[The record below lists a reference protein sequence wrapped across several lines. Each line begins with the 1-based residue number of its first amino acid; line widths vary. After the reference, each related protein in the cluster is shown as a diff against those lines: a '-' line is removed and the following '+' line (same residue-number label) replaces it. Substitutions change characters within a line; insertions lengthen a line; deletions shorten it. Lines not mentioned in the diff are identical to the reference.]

1 MKKTKALSLL
11 LSLSLLCSFIMPGA
25 SAYAVDG
32 AEEDNGMQIQKTAMS
47 NGDGTYTIQLEAYAT
62 GEKLSTEVKKDVPTD
77 IVLVLDQSG
86 SMSNDIGSVSFE
98 IYKGWFGDYPT
109 NAEHYEN
116 RHNGGN
122 NNLYYPLDNG
132 SYASVSVE
140 RTSTQSYNAFDGQ
153 TNSTYYNNRS
163 NLYAFIDGAYQ
174 KVTVDRSGF
183 IIYDY
188 TYTLPDGRIIA
199 ESSRPNTTP
208 NFNGIPLFQL
218 SESDRYTY
226 SYTDADGDRQV
237 IGTSDG
243 DNTRF
248 PTALYEKVTS
258 QYGGGS
264 KLNALKAAVSTFLNS
279 VSEKGKGEDGI
290 AGTADDIGH
299 RVAVV
304 GFASTNTRNSQT
316 YSNTEILST
325 NNVINYGNATSQNYK
340 DALVP
345 VNSGNNLNNRLTAA
359 VSRLDAS
366 GDTYLEYGMDMAN
379 RIFQQN
385 PIPDSDTS
393 GRQRVVIVFTDG
405 YPAPSG
411 TNDLSYSMAD
421 NAIENAS
428 DTKKTYGA
436 TVYTVGVLSDADP
449 TADIEDGFQYGGDS
463 SSQQTVASNRYMH
476 YVSSNYP
483 DAVSLQNGGSLNSEA
498 NPFGGGDSYYLS
510 AADADTLNNIFQQ
523 ISDNIESGG
532 SATTLGE
539 ETVIKD
545 LVSEYFQLPAGTD
558 ADDITVQ
565 TVPCTEIVN
574 DVPTWGT
581 PETFTGARVTV
592 DEDTGTVS
600 VSGFDFAGNYVGM
613 DKINGVET
621 LHNPAKKLV
630 ISFKVE
636 PKDGFLGGNGVPTN
650 AGAYI
655 YENEGA
661 DKPVLEFNKPLVDV
675 LIDPITVTASDK
687 NVYLLGDL
695 TAEQIREGA
704 SVKVGDVEL
713 KLGETNYGLEAWQ
726 YDYVKIEVTY
736 QDKDGN
742 TVEGLNDLKEDT
754 TYTVSVKVTPSQT
767 QGQAT
772 ERSGSDGGAI
782 NVYKPELTFQDSE
795 VYYGE
800 TVSTDFTAN
809 KVSEIWKHGGTASTD
824 AGVVMTGEAPTLDIT
839 YTFDETKIP
848 DGKVNTKQDIP
859 VKAEVKIDTE
869 DVQQYTTFVHQ
880 DCNPACGW
888 DATMPD
894 GDPAFLLHVKTCKLT
909 IIKTGGTDGEPYVFS
924 IYKDGEKYSEVT
936 IVGNSSETIAELPV
950 GTYTIEEDTGWSW
963 RYPNPTYSDDVI
975 ILDRENPQ
983 GIIICTNTKE
993 HDYWLNGFS
1002 DVVKNVYGAATQY
1015 IR

>member
-32 AEEDNGMQIQKTAMS
+32 AEEDNGMQIQKTATP

-62 GEKLSTEVKKDVPTD
+62 GEKLSTEVKKDVPAD

-86 SMSNDIGSVSFE
+86 SMAQNMNTYAFRAYANRSNSYY
-98 IYKGWFGDYPT
+98 YKR
-109 NAEHYEN
+109 
-116 RHNGGN
+116 RHNGGDS
-122 NNLYYPLDNG
+122 NLYYKLDDG
-132 SYASVSVE
+132 SYVTVSVE
-140 RTSTQSYNAFDGQ
+140 RSQNITYTACPTDW
-153 TNSTYYNNRS
+153 TNSSDWDTDNYYSNRE
-163 NLYAFIDGAYQ
+163 NLYFKDGEEYK
-174 KVTVDRSGF
+174 KVELQRSGYWLTGYTF
-183 IIYDY
+183 
-188 TYTLPDGRIIA
+188 TYTFPDGSTVVSER
-199 ESSRPNTTP
+199 N
-208 NFNGIPLFQL
+208 NGIPNFQGKGPL
-218 SESDRYTY
+218 YVRSTTQGNDYTY
-226 SYTDADGDRQV
+226 SYTDSDGNRQV
-237 IGTSDG
+237 IGTSSGAD
-243 DNTRF
+243 TH
-248 PTALYEKVTS
+248 PTDFTLYERYFSRSVS
-258 QYGGGS
+258 R
-264 KLNALKAAVSTFLNS
+264 LEALKTAVNTFTNS
-279 VSEKGKGEDGI
+279 VAEKAAGEDGI
-290 AGTADDIGH
+290 PGTDDDVNH
-299 RVAVV
+299 RIAVV
-304 GFASTNTRNSQT
+304 GFATGEYTDNWDYPAYENTEVFVGSTQYNYNINASSHYKEALQDMSTQDGRNNVTNSTNALAARGAT
-316 YSNTEILST
+316 YP
-325 NNVINYGNATSQNYK
+325 NYGLEMAK
-340 DALVP
+340 
-345 VNSGNNLNNRLTAA
+345 GI
-359 VSRLDAS
+359 LDA
-366 GDTYLEYGMDMAN
+366 
-379 RIFQQN
+379 N
-385 PIPDSDTS
+385 PVSQGEERS
-393 GRQRVVIVFTDG
+393 RVVVLFTDG
-405 YPAPSG
+405 TPGYS
-411 TNDLSYSMAD
+411 SYNSNVAQSAINQAD
-421 NAIENAS
+421 ALKNA
-428 DTKKTYGA
+428 DV
-436 TVYTVGVLSDADP
+436 TVYSVGIFDGADA
-449 TADIEDGFQYGGDS
+449 TSAGNQNGTTTQAANWFM
-463 SSQQTVASNRYMH
+463 QQ
-476 YVSSNYP
+476 VSSNNGTP
-483 DAVSLQNGGSLNSEA
+483 QN
-498 NPFGGGDSYYLS
+498 PSYYLS

-532 SATTLGE
+532 SATTLGK
-539 ETVIKD
+539 ETVIRD

-565 TVPCTEIVN
+565 TVPCTGIEN

-581 PETFTGARVTV
+581 SETFTGARVTA

-695 TAEQIREGA
+695 TAEQISEGA

-742 TVEGLNDLKEDT
+742 TVEGLSGLKEDT
-754 TYTVSVKVTPSQT
+754 TYTVSVKVTPNQT

-800 TVSTDFTAN
+800 TVSTDDFMAN

-824 AGVVMTGEAPTLDIT
+824 ADVVMTGEAPTLDIT
-839 YTFDETKIP
+839 YTFDETKIQ
-848 DGKVNTKQDIP
+848 DNKVNTKQDIP
-859 VKAEVKIDTE
+859 VKAEVKIGTE

-909 IIKTGGTDGEPYVFS
+909 ITKTGGTDGEPYVFS

-963 RYPNPTYSDDVI
+963 RYPNPTYSGGVT
-975 ILDRENPQ
+975 LSGENPQ

>member
-86 SMSNDIGSVSFE
+86 SMAENMNTYAFRAYSNESNS
-98 IYKGWFGDYPT
+98 YYY
-109 NAEHYEN
+109 NR
-116 RHNGGN
+116 RHNGGYSN
-122 NNLYYPLDNG
+122 LYYKLDDGSYVTVSVTRTQGEPSVTYTECPSDWYNDESSSWDDWDPDDYWKYSNNLYVQNDAG
-132 SYASVSVE
+132 E
-140 RTSTQSYNAFDGQ
+140 
-153 TNSTYYNNRS
+153 
-163 NLYAFIDGAYQ
+163 YQ
-174 KVTVDRSGF
+174 KVTLTRKGT
-183 IIYDY
+183 IYEIFGVSYEGAPY
-188 TYTLPDGRIIA
+188 TYTYTFPDG
-199 ESSRPNTTP
+199 ETVVSEGDEVTP
-208 NFNGIPLFQL
+208 NFGNNGPLYYAT
-218 SESDRYTY
+218 STSGEYIYTY
-226 SYTDADGDRQV
+226 TYTDADGNPIE
-237 IGTSDG
+237 IGTSSGAD
-243 DNTRF
+243 TH
-248 PTALYEKVTS
+248 PTDFTLYERYS
-258 QYGGGS
+258 SGS
-264 KLNALKAAVSTFLNS
+264 VSRLEALKTAVNTFTNS
-279 VSEKGKGEDGI
+279 VAEKAAGEDGTL
-290 AGTADDIGH
+290 GTDDDVNH
-299 RVAVV
+299 RIAVV
-304 GFASTNTRNSQT
+304 GYANDYDSNYTNTELFIGSTEYNYRNASWYYGSAFQDMSTTAGQSNVSASIRRLSANGST
-316 YSNTEILST
+316 YTQYGLEMANGIL
-325 NNVINYGNATSQNYK
+325 NAN
-340 DALVP
+340 P
-345 VNSGNNLNNRLTAA
+345 VNENEKR
-359 VSRLDAS
+359 SR
-366 GDTYLEYGMDMAN
+366 
-379 RIFQQN
+379 
-385 PIPDSDTS
+385 
-393 GRQRVVIVFTDG
+393 VIILFTDG
-405 YPAPSG
+405 YPGYNAQDFDQAAANAAISQATTAKNNGVSVYSVGIFNGADATSAGNQNG
-411 TNDLSYSMAD
+411 TTTQAANWFM
-421 NAIENAS
+421 
-428 DTKKTYGA
+428 
-436 TVYTVGVLSDADP
+436 
-449 TADIEDGFQYGGDS
+449 
-463 SSQQTVASNRYMH
+463 QQ
-476 YVSSNYP
+476 VSSNNGTP
-483 DAVSLQNGGSLNSEA
+483 QN
-498 NPFGGGDSYYLS
+498 PSYYLS